1 MIEVLVRFCRV
12 TYIVSWPEF
21 AFAPLVGR
29 VIMQQVRTVRRCGI
43 LAWLPPAHLLS
54 SLIVTANT
62 KANLDTNTNL
72 HANTKVNANT
82 HKEHRIV
89 KFQSMLSSRE
99 ISGQL

>member
-1 MIEVLVRFCRV
+1 M
-12 TYIVSWPEF
+12 SWPEF

-29 VIMQQVRTVRRCGI
+29 VIMQQQVRTVRRCGI

-72 HANTKVNANT
+72 HANTKANANT
-82 HKEHRIV
+82 QKI
-89 KFQSMLSSRE
+89 KSCK
-99 ISGQL
+99 ISKHVELAWHSGHL

>member
-1 MIEVLVRFCRV
+1 M
-12 TYIVSWPEF
+12 SWPEF

-72 HANTKVNANT
+72 HANTKANANT
-82 HKEHRIV
+82 QKI
-89 KFQSMLSSRE
+89 KSCK
-99 ISGQL
+99 ISKHVELAWHSGHL

>member
-1 MIEVLVRFCRV
+1 M
-12 TYIVSWPEF
+12 SWPEF

-29 VIMQQVRTVRRCGI
+29 VIMQQQVRTVRRCGI

-72 HANTKVNANT
+72 HANTKANANT